1 MQQGYV
7 EGRKVSSR
15 PATDTTKSILVTT
28 YEIYCTIFGTIS
40 EKSIKM
46 NLNLR
51 TLSIGNNGYSDTFH

>member
-1 MQQGYV
+1 MQQGCV
-7 EGRKVSSR
+7 KGRKVFSR

-28 YEIYCTIFGTIS
+28 YEICCTSCGTIS

-51 TLSIGNNGYSDTFH
+51 TFSIDNT